1 MHSLATDYPDV
12 LLAPQQPPCLS
23 LYQPTHRVAPESDQD
38 PIRFK
43 NLVRALEESLAADH
57 DADEVERLLKPFRD
71 LEADSRFWRY
81 NGDGLAVLATADDF
95 RVYRLQR
102 PVPELAVV
110 ADTFHTKPLLRI
122 MQSADRF
129 QVLGLDRGSVRL
141 FEGTR
146 DALDEVELASGVPAT
161 LTEAL
166 GEELTDPHLTVAS
179 YGSKGPAGNPM
190 VHGHGARK
198 DELDIDTRRYFLAVD
213 RAILAHHSRPSGLPL
228 LLAALPEYHGVFREL
243 SKNPFLIDQT
253 IDVNPT
259 AIDRD
264 ELLERSW
271 QALEPTYLARL
282 GELVERFGTASAHD
296 KGSADVSDVA
306 MAAIGGRVDTVLV
319 EAERL
324 IPGRVDEET
333 GRLTVAA
340 EDDLDDADV
349 GDVLDEIGEH
359 VLRRGGE
366 VVVVPSE
373 RMPTDTGLAAIY
385 RY

>member
-1 MHSLATDYPDV
+1 MRSLTSDYPDA
-12 LLAPQQPPCLS
+12 LLAPQEPPCLS
-23 LYQPTHRVAPESDQD
+23 LYQPTHRHAPDNAQD

-43 NLVRALEESLAADH
+43 NLVRSLEESLEAQGQRDAAE
-57 DADEVERLLKPFRD
+57 ALLKPLRD
-71 LEADSRFWRY
+71 LGDDEMFWRY
-81 NGDGLAVLATADDF
+81 SLDGLAVLVSADDF

-110 ADTFHTKPLLRI
+110 ADTYHTKPLLRI

-129 QVLGLDRGSVRL
+129 QVLALDRENVRL
-141 FEGTR
+141 YEGTR
-146 DALDEVELASGVPAT
+146 DALDEVDLASGVPAT
-161 LTEAL
+161 LTDAL

-179 YGSKGPAGNPM
+179 YGAKGGTGAAPS

-213 RAILAHHSRPSGLPL
+213 KAILEHHSRPSGLPL
-228 LLAALPEYHGVFREL
+228 LLAALSEYHGVFREL
-243 SKNPFLIDQT
+243 SDNPFLVDEAVA
-253 IDVNPT
+253 VNPSG
-259 AIDRD
+259 IDTD
-264 ELLERSW
+264 DLLERAW
-271 QALEPTYLARL
+271 AALEPTYLARL
-282 GELVERFGTASAHD
+282 EALIERFGTASAQER
-296 KGSADVSDVA
+296 GASDVA
-306 MAAIGGRVDTVLV
+306 DVANATIAGRVDTLLV

-324 IPGRVDEET
+324 LPGRVDPES
-333 GRLTVAA
+333 GQVAFL
-340 EDDLDDADV
+340 DLDDPDV

-366 VVVVPSE
+366 VIVVPAE